1 MPNLK
6 LFDVTNQ
13 KELLFQ
19 NYRGDQGYKLE
30 VVAERKVWAY
40 KSLVFF
46 KQRFSPELELLF
58 V

>member
-40 KSLVFF
+40 KSFVFF

>member
-30 VVAERKVWAY
+30 VVAERKV
-40 KSLVFF
+40 
-46 KQRFSPELELLF
+46 
-58 V
+58 